1 MLSKVYK
8 YIKLMRVYIIMTSS
22 MSAKF
27 SYRVGHVNA
36 RGEQAIVNLKKLWI
50 TYIG

>member
-1 MLSKVYK
+1 
-8 YIKLMRVYIIMTSS
+8 MTSS

-27 SYRVGHVNA
+27 LYCVGHVHA
-36 RGEQAIVNLKKLWI
+36 RGEHANVNIKNTHLWI